1 MFTFSHMLFGFFA
14 IIITIS
20 ICYHFK
26 YLLLGLNINWE
37 TILLSALV
45 ADA

>member
-26 YLLLGLNINWE
+26 YLLLGAEYQLENHPAFC
-37 TILLSALV
+37 SSC
-45 ADA
+45 